1 MAVYACSDLHG
12 HWDLWEQI
20 KEFLKP
26 DDTLYYLGDATD
38 RGPDGWDILKD
49 MFDDKRVKYI
59 AGNHDI
65 MLAHRIGRPYDYY
78 IATIHHQ
85 NGGGPTWENAKID
98 PDANLYK
105 WKIRNLPRHA
115 IYTNKDGLKIFMS
128 HSGSTDIED
137 EEALIWDRNEYITNK
152 NYTDYDVIIH
162 GHTPIPYLIH
172 SLEGVHNFYFQ
183 DSETEQFNI
192 PKWDSGAFWY
202 HGFRCDIDC
211 CTIETGQTVLLDLD
225 TFDEHIFYISN

>member
-26 DDTLYYLGDATD
+26 DDTLYYLGDSTD
-38 RGPDGWDILKD
+38 RGPDGWGILKD

-65 MLAHRIGRPYDYY
+65 MLADRIGRPHDYF
-78 IATIHHQ
+78 IASIHHQ
-85 NGGGPTWENAKID
+85 NGGGPTWADAEMD
-98 PDANLYK
+98 PDAHLYK

-137 EEALIWDRNEYITNK
+137 KESLIWDRNEYINSRNFTK
-152 NYTDYDVIIH
+152 YDVIVH
-162 GHTPIPYLIH
+162 GHTPIQYLIED
-172 SLEGVHNFYFQ
+172 LKECYNFYHAN
-183 DSETEQFNI
+183 SEKPNI
-192 PKWDSGAFWY
+192 PEWNGGAYWY
-202 HGFRCDIDC
+202 HSFRCDIDC
-211 CTIETGQTVLLDLD
+211 CTIKTGQTVLLNLD
-225 TFDEHIFYISN
+225 NFDEHIFYISN